1 MALLQATSLTLSY
14 GDRTILDDVGIQ
26 IPTHGRIA
34 LSGAN
39 GSGKTSLLRILAG
52 EVEGE
57 KGSINVRKGLRISL
71 LPQSGVVTSSAT
83 LREEAEKP
91 LMQGYQS
98 HQRERLISQVLTGL
112 GFKETD
118 TERPCAEF
126 SGGWQMRIALARV
139 ILEKPDVMLLD
150 EPTNYL
156 DLEARQ
162 WLSREL
168 QRFPG
173 GILIVSHDRGFL
185 DETVSQVAELFLGKL
200 KMYPGNYSDY
210 EAQRSKELKVL
221 IKQYNEQ
228 QREIQR
234 MESFI
239 NRFRANASKASMV
252 QSRIKQLEKLV
263 RVELPE
269 ELKTMQLRL
278 PSVPRSGDLVLE
290 LGGLRK
296 SWGSLQLFHNL
307 DMDMSRGERIVLLGP
322 NGAGKTSLLRIL
334 AGRDRQY
341 TGQLRLGT
349 GVVPAYFAQDSEEE
363 LNMGNSI
370 IEEMESEAPTSFI
383 PQLRNLLGAFLFRG
397 DDIHKTISVLSGGEK
412 NRLALLKMLLRPSN
426 LLILDEPTNHLDLSG
441 KEILLKALQNFSGS
455 IIFVS
460 HDRFFIEAL
469 ATRVIALHLSSGDQ
483 GQRQVL
489 NIPGGYSYYL
499 EYMNRYE
506 QAPERPDAA
515 PAPSEETDYEAQKRR
530 RNLLQKLHRE
540 EERVMREIIATEET
554 IAYIQEEMSNEE
566 NYRSGGVMAD
576 LRRRLQESESRKRSL
591 QKQWDELDARIKGF
605 E

>member
-52 EVEGE
+52 ELEGE

-200 KMYPGNYSDY
+200 KMYQGNYSDY

-263 RVELPE
+263 RIELPE

-278 PSVPRSGDLVLE
+278 PSAPRSGDLVLE
-290 LGGLRK
+290 LEGLRK

-397 DDIHKTISVLSGGEK
+397 DDIHKPISVLSGGEK

-469 ATRVIALHLSSGDQ
+469 ATRVIALRLSSGDQ

-515 PAPSEETDYEAQKRR
+515 PAPSEETDYGAQKRR

-540 EERVMREIIATEET
+540 EERVMQEIIATEET
-554 IAYIQEEMSNEE
+554 ITHIQEEMSNEE
-566 NYRSGGVMAD
+566 NYRSGEVMAD